1 MAEEILGPW
10 LLIYVLFV
18 GACVG
23 SFLNVV
29 VARLPR
35 AMSVSHPRS
44 HCPLCKHQ
52 LRWYENIPIIS
63 FLALRAKCSGCKAP
77 IAFRYP
83 LVEILMMALSGAFW
97 FRFGMSFEFMVWWP
111 LSAALLAI
119 VFLDIDHWWIPDVI
133 TWPAMILVAGAA
145 FLPGGITPLEA
156 ALGVIPAALIFAVGL
171 FFKILLK
178 KEGLGFGDV
187 KLLLLL
193 GLALGPMS
201 GLHALFLAALQGAVI
216 GGLVALGGGHQSEA
230 SQSQDTAF
238 DDDWEPPPRAV
249 PFGPFLVLG
258 AFQVVLLPDIFES
271 LPIKL
276 GQWVLE
282 LST

>member
-1 MAEEILGPW
+1 MMEELLGPW
-10 LLIYVLFV
+10 LIIYVLFV

-52 LRWYENIPIIS
+52 LTWYENIPIVS
-63 FLALRAKCSGCKAP
+63 FLALGAKCSGCKAP
-77 IAFRYP
+77 IAWRYP
-83 LVEILMMALSGAFW
+83 LVETLMMALSGAFW
-97 FRFGMSFEFMVWWP
+97 FRFGLSFEFLIWWP

-133 TWPAMILVAGAA
+133 TWPAMVLVAGGS
-145 FLPGGITPLEA
+145 FLPGGLMPIEA
-156 ALGVIPAALIFAVGL
+156 AMGVIPALLIFSVGL
-171 FFKILLK
+171 VFKLLLK

-187 KLLLLL
+187 KLLLLI
-193 GLALGPMS
+193 GLALGPIS

-216 GGLVALGGGHQSEA
+216 GGLVAMSGGHQSEA
-230 SQSQDTAF
+230 SQADDIAF

-249 PFGPFLVLG
+249 PFGPFLVMG
-258 AFQVVLLPDIFES
+258 AFQVVLLPDVFEA

-276 GQWVLE
+276 GQWVLG
-282 LST
+282 LGT

>member
-1 MAEEILGPW
+1 MVEELLGPW
-10 LLIYVLFV
+10 LIIYVLFV
-18 GACVG
+18 GACIG

-35 AMSVSHPRS
+35 AMSISHPRS

-52 LRWYENIPIIS
+52 LTWYENIPIVS
-63 FLALRAKCSGCKAP
+63 FVALGAKCRGCKAP
-77 IAFRYP
+77 IAWRYP
-83 LVEILMMALSGAFW
+83 LVEILMMALSCAFW
-97 FRFGMSFEFMVWWP
+97 FRFGLSFEFLIWWP

-133 TWPAMILVAGAA
+133 TWPAIILVAGAS
-145 FLPGGITPLEA
+145 FLPGGLLPVEA
-156 ALGVIPAALIFAVGL
+156 ALGVIPALLIFTVGL
-171 FFKILLK
+171 TFKWLLK

-187 KLLLLL
+187 KLLLLI

-216 GGLVALGGGHQSEA
+216 GGLVAMGGGHQSEA
-230 SQSQDTAF
+230 SQADDIAF
-238 DDDWEPPPRAV
+238 DDGWEPPPRAV

-258 AFQVVLLPDIFES
+258 AFQVVLLPDVFEA

-282 LST
+282 LSS